1 MLAVLAMTRAHKRIS
16 QRRGLAAAE
25 KELRRQESYVPPMT
39 RARKRM
45 SQWRGLAAAGQEFRQ
60 LEYATDDTLKLS
72 GDDLTPEQH
81 SCADELASHVASILD
96 AATTTSPRMTIG
108 LKHDEDALRKV
119 QALMDKVGG
128 LPASGDWGWTL
139 QENDFAVLV
148 SKPCR
153 VGGAKSGL
161 AVHQDYELR
170 PAGQPHADPPQGRS
184 LSFLMVLGKEVEEK
198 SGATYVYLNSRDLTI
213 DKACPVKP
221 TQHGGQNKKRTG
233 TPPRRDC
240 HVLNPKC
247 VEADLKRKLG
257 EDKKVILEGTRYSL
271 FRFES
276 AQWHGAC
283 NNLSDCDRP
292 LLGWSYSSSD
302 FDKVIQIV
310 TR

>member
-1 MLAVLAMTRAHKRIS
+1 MS

-128 LPASGDWGWTL
+128 LPASGD
-139 QENDFAVLV
+139 
-148 SKPCR
+148 
-153 VGGAKSGL
+153 
-161 AVHQDYELR
+161 
-170 PAGQPHADPPQGRS
+170 
-184 LSFLMVLGKEVEEK
+184 
-198 SGATYVYLNSRDLTI
+198 
-213 DKACPVKP
+213 
-221 TQHGGQNKKRTG
+221 
-233 TPPRRDC
+233 
-240 HVLNPKC
+240 
-247 VEADLKRKLG
+247 
-257 EDKKVILEGTRYSL
+257 
-271 FRFES
+271 
-276 AQWHGAC
+276 
-283 NNLSDCDRP
+283 
-292 LLGWSYSSSD
+292 
-302 FDKVIQIV
+302 
-310 TR
+310 